1 MASKGKNKAG
11 AKSGGKTGPNPQ
23 KAKASRLTAAVYTL
37 ILIAAAIGIIM
48 ISSILIPDIGR
59 AARGGDMM
67 GRFEPPAPEM
77 EIAFLE
83 DNMALRFGISALN
96 VILVVYLLY
105 IYIKDYLALKTNFTL
120 GIVAVLFS
128 FLLYALTSFPLVRL
142 SLGPLGIAGE
152 LSFVPMFFSAI
163 GLLIFA
169 KLGNE

>member
-1 MASKGKNKAG
+1 MASKGKSKADSKG
-11 AKSGGKTGPNPQ
+11 SVKP
-23 KAKASRLTAAVYTL
+23 KASGFTAAVYTI

-96 VILVVYLLY
+96 VILVVYLLGWH
-105 IYIKDYLALKTNFTL
+105 NFSEM
-120 GIVAVLFS
+120 G
-128 FLLYALTSFPLVRL
+128 
-142 SLGPLGIAGE
+142 G
-152 LSFVPMFFSAI
+152 
-163 GLLIFA
+163 
-169 KLGNE
+169 